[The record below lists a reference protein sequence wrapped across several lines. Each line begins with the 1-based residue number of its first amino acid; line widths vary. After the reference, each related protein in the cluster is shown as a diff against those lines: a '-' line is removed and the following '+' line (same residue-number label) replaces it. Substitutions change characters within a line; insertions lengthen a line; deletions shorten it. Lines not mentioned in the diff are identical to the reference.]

1 VWKCQV
7 PQEEHILPK
16 IDLLALRRD
25 AREQATRN
33 KYYRQYIKEALPLS
47 NDALDAEVSALAD
60 GAFERIDCLDC
71 GNCCRR
77 KEIAVTSKDV
87 RRSARALGISTD
99 QFVRRYVAE
108 TRDGDAYIKGAPCPF
123 LGSDN
128 ACSIYADRPQACRE
142 FPYLHE
148 RKVRARTLTM
158 LENVGECPI
167 VADVWGRL
175 MKQYPEPPKG

>member
-1 VWKCQV
+1 
-7 PQEEHILPK
+7 LPK
-16 IDLLALRRD
+16 IDLIALRRD
-25 AREQATRN
+25 AREQASRN
-33 KYYRQYIKEALPLS
+33 KYYRQYLKETLPLS

-60 GAFERIDCLDC
+60 VAFERIDCLDC

-77 KEIAVTSKDV
+77 KEIAVTVKDV
-87 RRSARALGISTD
+87 RRIARALGLTTD

-108 TRDGDAYIKGAPCPF
+108 TRDGNAYIKGEPCPF

-128 ACSIYADRPQACRE
+128 ACSIYADRPQACKD

-148 RKVRARTLTM
+148 RKVRARSLTM

-175 MKQYPEPPKG
+175 MKQYPEPPKS

>member
-1 VWKCQV
+1 
-7 PQEEHILPK
+7 LPK
-16 IDLLALRRD
+16 IDLIALRRD
-25 AREQATRN
+25 AREQASRN
-33 KYYRQYIKEALPLS
+33 KYYRQYLKETLPLS

-60 GAFERIDCLDC
+60 AAFERIDCLDC

-77 KEIAVTSKDV
+77 KEIAVTVKDV
-87 RRSARALGISTD
+87 RRIARALGLTTD

-108 TRDGDAYIKGAPCPF
+108 TRDGNAYIKGEPCPF

-128 ACSIYADRPQACRE
+128 ACSIYADRPQACKD

-148 RKVRARTLTM
+148 RKVRARSLTM

-175 MKQYPEPPKG
+175 MKQYPEPPKS

>member
-1 VWKCQV
+1 M
-7 PQEEHILPK
+7 PK

-77 KEIAVTSKDV
+77 KEIAVTAKDV

>member
-1 VWKCQV
+1 M
-7 PQEEHILPK
+7 PK
-16 IDLLALRRD
+16 IDLIALRRD
-25 AREQATRN
+25 AREHASQN

-47 NDALDAEVSALAD
+47 NDDLDAEVAALAD
-60 GAFERIDCLDC
+60 LAFEKIDCLDC

-77 KEIAVTSKDV
+77 KEIAVTAKDI
-87 RRSARALGISTD
+87 RRIARGLGVKTEY
-99 QFVRRYVAE
+99 FVRRYVAE
-108 TRDGDAYIKGAPCPF
+108 TKTGEAYIKGEPCPF
-123 LGSDN
+123 LGSHN
-128 ACSIYADRPQACRE
+128 ACSIYADRPQACRA

-175 MKQYPEPPKG
+175 ARKYPEPPKSS

>member
-1 VWKCQV
+1 M
-7 PQEEHILPK
+7 PK
-16 IDLLALRRD
+16 IDLIALRRD
-25 AREQATRN
+25 AREQASRN
-33 KYYRQYIKEALPLS
+33 KYYRQYLKETLPLS

-60 GAFERIDCLDC
+60 VAFERIDCLDC

-77 KEIAVTSKDV
+77 KEIAVTVKDV
-87 RRSARALGISTD
+87 RRIARALGLTTD

-108 TRDGDAYIKGAPCPF
+108 TRDGNAYIKGEPCPF

-128 ACSIYADRPQACRE
+128 ACSIYADRPQACKD

-148 RKVRARTLTM
+148 RKVRARSLTM

-175 MKQYPEPPKG
+175 MKQYPEPPKS